1 MSEIEE
7 NDSITDLRIILNQD
21 FITRDRFIKYQN
33 IFKVLPFLFKLA
45 KQNN

>member
-7 NDSITDLRIILNQD
+7 NDSITDLRLLLNTE
-21 FITRDRFIKYQN
+21 FISREKFMKYQN
-33 IFKVLPFLFKLA
+33 IFKVLPMIFKLA